1 MEDLQT
7 LAYGSKAVRTVNK
20 DGQIWFIAKDIC
32 DVLDID
38 NISQALSRL
47 DDDEKDSI
55 ISNDVTDRNRT
66 MLAVNESG
74 LYSLI
79 LTSRKPEAKAFKRW
93 VTSEVLP
100 AIRMTGFYGSPK
112 VDYNDYLSLAE
123 KELSRIRVRIDSWWR
138 HRPRRMWKTEVTAIE
153 RGIRSSLSP
162 AAIAATIPP
171 MYGVKVEWCRELMQ
185 QVEELIRREQQ
196 VRELRSATSA
206 QKELPLCG

>member
-20 DGQIWFIAKDIC
+20 DGEIWFVAKDIC
-32 DVLDID
+32 GILEVSDVE
-38 NISQALSRL
+38 SALRRL
-47 DDDEKDSI
+47 EDDEKG
-55 ISNDVTDRNRT
+55 TDTIRT
-66 MLAVNESG
+66 LGGDQTMRTVNESG
-74 LYSLI
+74 LYNLI
-79 LTSRKPEAKAFKRW
+79 FTSRKPEALAFRKW

-100 AIRMTGFYGSPK
+100 AIRKTGFYGSAK
-112 VDYNDYLSLAE
+112 IDYNDYLTLAE
-123 KELSRIRVRIDSWWR
+123 KEVSRLRVRIDQWWR
-138 HRPRRMWKTEVTAIE
+138 QRPRRMWKTEVTAIE
-153 RGIRSSLSP
+153 RGIRSSLPP
-162 AAIAATIPP
+162 AAIAATMPA